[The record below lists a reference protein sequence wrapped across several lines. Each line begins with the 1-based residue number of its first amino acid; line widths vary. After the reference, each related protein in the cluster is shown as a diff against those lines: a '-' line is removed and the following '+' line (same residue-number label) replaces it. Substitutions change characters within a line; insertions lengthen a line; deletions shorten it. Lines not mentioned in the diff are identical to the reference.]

1 MTVWAINFSK
11 VLCVLHPR
19 WFICETWWNTGMG
32 LIEQW
37 FFLLPQV
44 VWAVGIILRTCPNM
58 WIVIYYNKPIEKPYK
73 PASVNK
79 ILFHCSIC
87 DTPKHW
93 RIAREGNIF
102 QQIIDDVFFCIPLR
116 NHSFLSKS
124 CGNLVVFANPKDSSD
139 TVSDITFNRTN
150 ILTSNPAGMC
160 SLTWGWASCAI
171 SWEVP

>member
-1 MTVWAINFSK
+1 MQLIMWKKHLKKTPCFFWPQFPLKKNMISLYQSWKMTVWAINFSK
-11 VLCVLHPR
+11 VLCILHPR

-93 RIAREGNIF
+93 RIVREGNIF
-102 QQIIDDVFFCIPLR
+102 QQVIDDVFSYPSKKPL
-116 NHSFLSKS
+116 FF
-124 CGNLVVFANPKDSSD
+124 V
-139 TVSDITFNRTN
+139 
-150 ILTSNPAGMC
+150 
-160 SLTWGWASCAI
+160 
-171 SWEVP
+171 